1 MISSE
6 LRNTEDTD
14 WLGLQQIHSLSY
26 ENVVSA
32 DDETAP
38 GTAPG
43 LNVYPNPFK
52 DEITINLN
60 SAEKGVFEAG
70 IYNLKGQL
78 VRSFTN
84 QKGKS
89 LIWDGKDKANN
100 AAAAGLYFV
109 RINQNRKSVVQKI
122 VRVK

>member
-1 MISSE
+1 VG
-6 LRNTEDTD
+6 T
-14 WLGLQQIHSLSY
+14 
-26 ENVVSA
+26 

-38 GTAPG
+38 VSTLG
-43 LNVYPNPFK
+43 LNAYPNPFK

-60 SAEKGVFEAG
+60 RVDKSAFEAG
-70 IYNLKGQL
+70 ICNLKGQL

-89 LIWDGKDKANN
+89 LVWDGRDNANN
-100 AAAAGLYFV
+100 AVAAGLYFV
-109 RINQNRKSVVQKI
+109 RLNQNGKIVVQKV